1 MIEEGRANLGGAAE
15 VDGDGPRED
24 GVAEGGAAEVVDAEL
39 HPGDAAVARGHV
51 RAHARQRLR
60 HQRRHAAVQHLEGLP
75 AGHAQA
81 ARTVISLRGRAAG
94 SRC

>member
-60 HQRRHAAVQHLEGLP
+60 QQRRHAAVQHLEGLP
-75 AGHAQA
+75 GPAHA
-81 ARTVISLRGRAAG
+81 VISQRQAEQPAAAVG
-94 SRC
+94 W